1 MNMKRVLLV
10 TAACLS
16 LSVPAMAQ
24 NTGGESNQ
32 PRQMQ
37 NQTQSQPENAN
48 AQAGNQQQMI
58 EPSQLNRQEVSE
70 IQTNLDKAG
79 FNVKKVDGKWGPET
93 EQALKQFQQ
102 SKQLPGNGELN
113 QQTLAALNVNI
124 NNESQTTGS
133 SRKPANAQPQEQN
146 QNTSGG
152 SQGSGSSS
160 GNHENS
166 K

>member
-133 SRKPANAQPQEQN
+133 SRKPASAQPQEQN

>member
-48 AQAGNQQQMI
+48 AQAGNRQQMI

>member
-1 MNMKRVLLV
+1 MKRVLLV

-16 LSVPAMAQ
+16 LSVPAMAENNGQ
-24 NTGGESNQ
+24 SNQ
-32 PRQMQ
+32 PHQMQ

-58 EPSQLNRQEVSE
+58 QPSQLNRQEVRE

-79 FNVKKVDGKWGPET
+79 FNVKKVDGKWGRET

-102 SKQLPGNGELN
+102 AKKLPGNGELD

-133 SRKPANAQPQEQN
+133 SRKPTNAQPQEQN
-146 QNTSGG
+146 QNMPSG

-160 GNHENS
+160 GNHNDNN